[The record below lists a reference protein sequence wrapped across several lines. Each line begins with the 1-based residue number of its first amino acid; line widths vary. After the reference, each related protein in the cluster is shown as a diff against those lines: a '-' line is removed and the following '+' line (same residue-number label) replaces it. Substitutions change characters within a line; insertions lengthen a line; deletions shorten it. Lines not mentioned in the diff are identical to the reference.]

1 MVEFIAIKS
10 HKFFSFEKSKEKT
23 MATKLMDNAKRNKAD
38 EFYTQL
44 ADIEKELK
52 HYKKSFK
59 DKVIFC
65 NCDDP
70 YESNFF
76 KYFAMNF
83 NYLGL
88 KKLIATC
95 YDSSPI
101 AYTQLNLFG
110 DDKVVHNNNRHPYKI
125 EITEVEDG
133 NNDGAI
139 DLADVEHLLRNKKNT
154 LTLLKENGD
163 FRSNECVELLKQSDI
178 VVTNP
183 PFSLF
188 REFIEQLTTYNKDYI
203 IMGNTNA
210 LTYKE
215 VFKLFKEDKVR
226 TGYTNFNV
234 GMYFFVPD
242 DCEKYHKVVD
252 GKKMVRVSTSCWF
265 TSLNVKKHNDE
276 LTLYKKYSEIEF
288 PPFVNYNAINVN
300 NYKDIPYDFDGE
312 IGVPVTFLD
321 KYNPKQFEII
331 ALGIVGSINFT
342 SEKKMEILKEGEP
355 TGKYTINAKGTL
367 YRKYNPDYDTKPPAF
382 RDVETG
388 ELYSS
393 IYARIIIKRRNTN
406 EN

>member
-1 MVEFIAIKS
+1 MPKKVLA
-10 HKFFSFEKSKEKT
+10 
-23 MATKLMDNAKRNKAD
+23 NAKKNKAD

-44 ADIEKELK
+44 VDIEKELR
-52 HYKKSFK
+52 HYKDNFK

-83 NYLGL
+83 NYFGL

-110 DDKVVHNNNRHPYKI
+110 ENKSVPNNNRHPYKI
-125 EITEVEDG
+125 EINEVQDY
-133 NNDGAI
+133 NKDGAT
-139 DLADVEHLLRNKKNT
+139 DLADVEYLLKNKKNS
-154 LTLLKENGD
+154 LSLLKDNGD
-163 FRSNECVELLKQSDI
+163 FRSNECIELLNKSDI

-188 REFIEQLTTYNKDYI
+188 REYLEQLTYYNKDFI

-215 VFKLFKEDKVR
+215 VFKLFKEDKIR

-234 GMYFFVPD
+234 GMYFFVPN
-242 DCEKYHKVVD
+242 DCEKYHKIVD

-265 TSLNVKKHNDE
+265 TSLPVAKHKENI
-276 LTLYKKYSEIEF
+276 TLYKKYTKEEY
-288 PPFVNYNAINVN
+288 PTYDNYDAINVN
-300 NYKDIPYDFDGE
+300 SYTDIPYDYFGN
-312 IGVPVTFLD
+312 IGVPITFLD
-321 KYNPKQFEII
+321 KYNPEQFELIGQGQGN
-331 ALGIVGSINFT
+331 LYRELSEKGLKQKFVDDYYKFGGTGSI
-342 SEKKMEILKEGEP
+342 KEDHPVLGYYDNN
-355 TGKYTINAKGTL
+355 GKPVIPYM
-367 YRKYNPDYDTKPPAF
+367 
-382 RDVETG
+382 
-388 ELYSS
+388 
-393 IYARIIIKRRNTN
+393 RIIIKRRNTN

>member
-1 MVEFIAIKS
+1 
-10 HKFFSFEKSKEKT
+10 

-44 ADIEKELK
+44 ADIEKELR
-52 HYKKSFK
+52 HYKDYFK

-88 KKLIATC
+88 KKLVATC

-101 AYTQLNLFG
+101 AYTQLNIFG
-110 DDKVVHNNNRHPYKI
+110 ENKSVPNSNHHPYKI
-125 EITEVEDG
+125 EINEVKDY
-133 NNDGAI
+133 NNDGATN
-139 DLADVEHLLRNKKNT
+139 LADVEYLLKNKQNT
-154 LTLLKENGD
+154 LTLLKGNGD
-163 FRSNECVELLKQSDI
+163 FRSEECIELLKQSDI

-215 VFKLFKEDKVR
+215 VFKLFKEDKIR

-234 GMYFFVPD
+234 GMYFVVPQD
-242 DCEKYHKVVD
+242 SEKYHKIID

-265 TSLNVKKHNDE
+265 TSLPVEKHNEE
-276 LTLYKKYSEIEF
+276 LTSYKKYNTAEF
-288 PPFVNYNAINVN
+288 PYYVNYNAINVN
-300 NYKDIPYDFDGE
+300 NYKEIPYDFNGE

-321 KYNPKQFEII
+321 KYNPKQFEIV
-331 ALGIVGSINFT
+331 ALGIIGSITFS
-342 SEKKMEILKEGEP
+342 SERKMEILNNGKS
-355 TGKYTINAKGTL
+355 TGKFTINAKGTL
-367 YRKYNPDYDTKPPAF
+367 YRKYNPQYDTKPPAF
-382 RDVETG
+382 KDVETG

-393 IYARIIIKRRNTN
+393 IYARIIIKRRATN